1 MWGQFTSPPIC
12 AYIQKIKTWKLP
24 CAVSMNQK
32 PNGNMDALVHS
43 QSNKTT
49 FTAYT

>member
-1 MWGQFTSPPIC
+1 MRGQLTSPPIC
-12 AYIQKIKTWKLP
+12 SYITKDKNMETAL
-24 CAVSMNQK
+24 SGFMNQK
-32 PNGNMDALVHS
+32 PNGNMDALVHL

>member
-1 MWGQFTSPPIC
+1 MWGHLTLPPFVHTL
-12 AYIQKIKTWKLP
+12 QKIKTWKLP
-24 CAVSMNQK
+24 CAVSMHQK